1 MVASVSYLPSTVS
14 RRRASLQQIDLLVSA
29 RLGPTRGLGKS
40 QPACFNR
47 QMEMYLASEVGR
59 WSTTSI
65 GRFYGGR
72 DHSTVLYAIQR
83 VRRLRASD
91 PAVEALLTE
100 LQAELSGVTIQKPD
114 KLDPIRGMAAS
125 RDWEVIADRIASRV
139 CEQLKHELGLL

>member
-1 MVASVSYLPSTVS
+1 
-14 RRRASLQQIDLLVSA
+14 
-29 RLGPTRGLGKS
+29 LGKS

-47 QMEMYLASEVGR
+47 QIAMYLASEVGR

-100 LQAELSGVTIQKPD
+100 LQGELSGVTIQKPK
-114 KLDPIRGMAAS
+114 KLDPLRGRAAS
-125 RDWEVIADRIASRV
+125 REWEVIADRLAS
-139 CEQLKHELGLL
+139 